1 MTLPKEQVPD
11 SVIPD
16 LRAIPLEKLA
26 KLNDSV
32 LSCSLALYRQR
43 LGETGTLL
51 SAFQAKI

>member
-1 MTLPKEQVPD
+1 MTLPQEQAPD

-16 LRAIPLEKLA
+16 LRAIALEKLA

-32 LSCSLALYRQR
+32 LSCSLAVYRQR
-43 LGETGTLL
+43 LDEAGTLL